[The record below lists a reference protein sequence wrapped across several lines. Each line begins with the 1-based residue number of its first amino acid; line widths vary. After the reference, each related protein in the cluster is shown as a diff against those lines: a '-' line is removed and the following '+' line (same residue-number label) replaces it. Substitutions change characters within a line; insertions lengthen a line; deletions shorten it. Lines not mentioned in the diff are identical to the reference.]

1 LARCLPSVLLA
12 ILVLWPHGHGVA
24 AAQSPAPSPAVLTVE
39 EFAADL
45 DRVAAEIGSAPT
57 AADAMRVVPRLWR
70 VRASEQTV
78 DVPAEWL
85 FLAIVKA
92 SKDEAKWGETR
103 TQLQRRLGIMRAQVI
118 ELGATETTAV
128 PEAREALAGI
138 LASSEF
144 QRGAVAR
151 LRDSL
156 QARISDWLERMLSRF
171 FAAGPGAGRRVANLL
186 AWAAGLT
193 ALAGLSVFLVRS
205 IVVRRAAPGLD
216 LAAPAARRRPR
227 DMALLATKA
236 IEEGNL
242 RDAIRWAYGAA
253 LLRLE
258 EDGALRVDASR
269 TPREH
274 LKGLARDDRRYGL
287 MTDLTR
293 RFERVWYGNRPPA
306 SDDGERVVQHL
317 EVLGCLRPGERAI

>member
-1 LARCLPSVLLA
+1 MP
-12 ILVLWPHGHGVA
+12 P
-24 AAQSPAPSPAVLTVE
+24 PAVLTVAE
-39 EFAADL
+39 WAAEL

-57 AADAMRVVPRLWR
+57 AADAMRVVPRSWR
-70 VRASEQTV
+70 VRASEQTF
-78 DVPAEWL
+78 DVPADWL
-85 FLAIVKA
+85 FLATVQA
-92 SKDEAKWGETR
+92 SKDEAKWDETR
-103 TQLQRRLGIMRAQVI
+103 KQLQHRLGLMRAHVT
-118 ELGATETTAV
+118 EEGRTETTAV
-128 PEAREALAGI
+128 PDARAALAGI
-138 LASSEF
+138 LANSEF
-144 QRGAVAR
+144 QRSAVSR

-156 QARISDWLERMLSRF
+156 QASISEWLERMLSRF

-193 ALAGLSVFLVRS
+193 ALTGLSVFLVRS
-205 IVVRRAAPGLD
+205 IVARRAAAGLD
-216 LAAPAARRRPR
+216 LTAPTARRLPR

-236 IEEGNL
+236 IEEGNV

-258 EDGALRVDASR
+258 EDGALRVDAAR

-274 LKGLARDDRRYGL
+274 LRVLRRDDQRYGL
-287 MTDLTR
+287 MSDLTR

-306 SDDGERVVQHL
+306 PDDGERVVQHL